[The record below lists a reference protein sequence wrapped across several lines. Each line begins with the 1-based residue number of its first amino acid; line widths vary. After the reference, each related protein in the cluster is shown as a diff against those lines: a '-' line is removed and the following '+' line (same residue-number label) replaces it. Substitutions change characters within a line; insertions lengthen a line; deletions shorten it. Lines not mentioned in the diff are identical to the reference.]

1 MYIENQS
8 EGGLLLEIERLK
20 DDNIRLIQMMKS
32 MKQAE
37 DIESLN
43 TDTNSIKNIK
53 IYKNNI
59 KNNLMLNE
67 AFSYG
72 IKLKQKFGL
81 DMSNTIL
88 KNFVAGINR
97 IWQEK
102 YEKDIKEIKKNYQKE
117 LDFLY
122 SQSQSQKLSKNQT
135 QIINNINSNN
145 LSGNTSINN
154 INNNSDSNSI
164 KNNIYFIKNIQNN
177 DDYEKR
183 CFWMIGRCQE
193 EMNELDTNLNELFQ
207 EYEEKLNNSLNGSNS
222 DNIEYYSRVIN
233 NCVKWFFSTLKSM
246 INDLKNKMNDWE
258 NEIRK
263 KCDI

>member
-43 TDTNSIKNIK
+43 TDSNSIKNIK
-53 IYKNNI
+53 ICKNNN

-72 IKLKQKFGL
+72 IKLKQKFGI

-102 YEKDIKEIKKNYQKE
+102 YEKDIKEIKK
-117 LDFLY
+117 
-122 SQSQSQKLSKNQT
+122 
-135 QIINNINSNN
+135 I
-145 LSGNTSINN
+145 
-154 INNNSDSNSI
+154 
-164 KNNIYFIKNIQNN
+164 
-177 DDYEKR
+177 
-183 CFWMIGRCQE
+183 
-193 EMNELDTNLNELFQ
+193 
-207 EYEEKLNNSLNGSNS
+207 
-222 DNIEYYSRVIN
+222 
-233 NCVKWFFSTLKSM
+233 
-246 INDLKNKMNDWE
+246 
-258 NEIRK
+258 IRK
-263 KCDI
+263 NWIFYIIKVKAKNLVKIKPK

>member
-1 MYIENQS
+1 
-8 EGGLLLEIERLK
+8 
-20 DDNIRLIQMMKS
+20 MMKS

-53 IYKNNI
+53 ICKNNN

-122 SQSQSQKLSKNQT
+122 SQSQRQKLNKNQT

-145 LSGNTSINN
+145 FSANTSNNN

-177 DDYEKR
+177 NDYEKG

-193 EMNELDTNLNELFQ
+193 EMNELDKNLLIDS
-207 EYEEKLNNSLNGSNS
+207 K
-222 DNIEYYSRVIN
+222 
-233 NCVKWFFSTLKSM
+233 
-246 INDLKNKMNDWE
+246 
-258 NEIRK
+258 
-263 KCDI
+263 